1 MRMRGG
7 RVSLRNVGEADFD
20 EVVLASPRP
29 VVVDFWAEWCPPCRA
44 MNPVLE
50 AIAADHAD
58 RIDIVKVDVDANP
71 ELAAR
76 YNALALP
83 VMLVFEGG
91 EQVRRVLGAK
101 PRHALEADLA
111 AYLA

>member
-1 MRMRGG
+1 M
-7 RVSLRNVGEADFD
+7 SLRAVGQADFD
-20 EVVLASPRP
+20 DVVLGAERP
-29 VVVDFWAEWCPPCRA
+29 VLVDFWAEWCPPCRA

-50 AIAADHAD
+50 AIATDHAD

-71 ELAAR
+71 DLAVR

-91 EQVRRVLGAK
+91 EPVRRVLGARPK
-101 PRHALEADLA
+101 HVLETDLA